1 MSKEEI
7 VGLIMKHLKV
17 AVPDF
22 GDECVAMDKTY
33 KELGIASLDLV
44 EIVSNTMRDM
54 GVRLSPA
61 ELAQAKTTGDLVT
74 LLLQAST

>member
-22 GDECVAMDKTY
+22 GAECIDMDKTY

-54 GVRLSPA
+54 GVKLSPA

-74 LLLQAST
+74 LLQQAGA